1 MEIVQNR
8 ALVLCTRNPDRVTE
22 VIPQSQI
29 VEEVATPNG
38 AGYRVAVKWSLQNAK
53 ILQNLGFKKVP
64 SPIEGQYNWPGMY
77 KPFAHQIVT
86 SGFLTLH
93 QRAYCLNDMG
103 TGKTSSGAWAADY
116 LLSKGVIRRVL
127 IICPLSIMDSA
138 WRADLFKT
146 VMHRRVDIA
155 HGSKDKRI
163 KVINSDA
170 EFVIINYDGVESVR
184 DEIATGGFDLIICDE
199 ASALK
204 TATTRRWK
212 VINSLIRPD
221 TWLWLMTGT
230 PAAQSPMDAYGLA
243 KMLNPRSV
251 PSFAGAFRDKVMLKL
266 STFRYIPKP
275 EAQQIV
281 HEVLQPA
288 VRFTKEECLDLP
300 DMTYNERTV
309 PMTTQ
314 QEKYYKLLRKEL
326 LIQTAGEEVTALNA
340 AIQMNKLL
348 QISCIVYNT
357 PVLTDSGWVPI
368 QEVTPLHR
376 VWDGIEWVNQEG
388 AVFRG
393 DKEVEECWGV
403 QMTLDHR
410 VLTTTGW
417 RSAGDILYGKSS
429 IEFIRA
435 KVRVPDCY
443 SEGGDYGW
451 YFDPVCNMAMPMR
464 LWETSCAAQSV
475 FENKTSKASK
485 KLRMPPRKRNTQDV
499 EYQSIQQLPQYV
511 GAVCRSVKQ
520 RLQKLWCKGH
530 KCLRTVERIVY
541 EFLGRYGANAPGGVN
556 IGSYRQQRPVFAG
569 ELSLG
574 YSGTAREQHASECL
588 GRHTQRHVNC
598 GTGSQSVWP
607 KGSDFTESFKS
618 GVACRFGS
626 DAPHR
631 QRQKTYDLLN
641 CGPRSRFVVAGSEG
655 PLIVHN
661 CGSVYSDTGEVV
673 EFDCSHR
680 LSEMTDVIRQSSH
693 KTLVFANFKHA
704 IATIRKHLDKE
715 GITCDVIHGAIS
727 AKKRTEIF
735 ADFQQKPDIQ
745 VLIIQPQAASHGV
758 TLHAANTIVWFGPIT
773 STETYLQANAR
784 VYRAGQKNPC
794 TVVHLV
800 GSDVERKLYKALE
813 NRTLAQNTLLA
824 MYKEAIGA

>member
-22 VIPQSQI
+22 VIPQSKI
-29 VEEVATPNG
+29 VEEVTTPNG
-38 AGYRVAVKWSLQNAK
+38 TGYRVAVKWSLQNAK

-103 TGKTSSGAWAADY
+103 TGKTSSAAWAADY

-127 IICPLSIMDSA
+127 VICPLSIMDSA

-184 DEIATGGFDLIICDE
+184 DEIAVAGFDLIICDE
-199 ASALK
+199 SSALK

-212 VINSLIRPD
+212 IINSLIRPD

-243 KMLNPRSV
+243 KMLNPKSV
-251 PSFAGAFRDKVMLKL
+251 PSFAGAFRDKVMFKL
-266 STFRYIPKP
+266 SSFRYIPKP

-309 PMTTQ
+309 QMSVQ

-326 LIQTAGEEVTALNA
+326 LIQMAGEEVTALNA

-348 QISCIVYNT
+348 QIS
-357 PVLTDSGWVPI
+357 SG
-368 QEVTPLHR
+368 
-376 VWDGIEWVNQEG
+376 
-388 AVFRG
+388 A
-393 DKEVEECWGV
+393 
-403 QMTLDHR
+403 
-410 VLTTTGW
+410 
-417 RSAGDILYGKSS
+417 
-429 IEFIRA
+429 
-435 KVRVPDCY
+435 
-443 SEGGDYGW
+443 
-451 YFDPVCNMAMPMR
+451 
-464 LWETSCAAQSV
+464 
-475 FENKTSKASK
+475 
-485 KLRMPPRKRNTQDV
+485 
-499 EYQSIQQLPQYV
+499 
-511 GAVCRSVKQ
+511 
-520 RLQKLWCKGH
+520 
-530 KCLRTVERIVY
+530 
-541 EFLGRYGANAPGGVN
+541 
-556 IGSYRQQRPVFAG
+556 
-569 ELSLG
+569 
-574 YSGTAREQHASECL
+574 
-588 GRHTQRHVNC
+588 
-598 GTGSQSVWP
+598 
-607 KGSDFTESFKS
+607 
-618 GVACRFGS
+618 
-626 DAPHR
+626 
-631 QRQKTYDLLN
+631 
-641 CGPRSRFVVAGSEG
+641 
-655 PLIVHN
+655 
-661 CGSVYSDTGEVV
+661 VYSDTGEVV
-673 EFDCSHR
+673 EFDCPHR

-704 IATIRKHLDKE
+704 ILTIRKHLDKE
-715 GITCDVIHGAIS
+715 GITCNIIQGSVS

>member
-170 EFVIINYDGVESVR
+170 ELVIINYDGVESVR

-348 QISCIVYNT
+348 QIS
-357 PVLTDSGWVPI
+357 SG
-368 QEVTPLHR
+368 
-376 VWDGIEWVNQEG
+376 
-388 AVFRG
+388 A
-393 DKEVEECWGV
+393 
-403 QMTLDHR
+403 
-410 VLTTTGW
+410 
-417 RSAGDILYGKSS
+417 
-429 IEFIRA
+429 
-435 KVRVPDCY
+435 
-443 SEGGDYGW
+443 
-451 YFDPVCNMAMPMR
+451 
-464 LWETSCAAQSV
+464 
-475 FENKTSKASK
+475 
-485 KLRMPPRKRNTQDV
+485 
-499 EYQSIQQLPQYV
+499 
-511 GAVCRSVKQ
+511 
-520 RLQKLWCKGH
+520 
-530 KCLRTVERIVY
+530 
-541 EFLGRYGANAPGGVN
+541 
-556 IGSYRQQRPVFAG
+556 
-569 ELSLG
+569 
-574 YSGTAREQHASECL
+574 
-588 GRHTQRHVNC
+588 
-598 GTGSQSVWP
+598 
-607 KGSDFTESFKS
+607 
-618 GVACRFGS
+618 
-626 DAPHR
+626 
-631 QRQKTYDLLN
+631 
-641 CGPRSRFVVAGSEG
+641 
-655 PLIVHN
+655 
-661 CGSVYSDTGEVV
+661 VYSDTGEVV

-704 IATIRKHLDKE
+704 IATIRKHLNKE

>member
-1 MEIVQNR
+1 
-8 ALVLCTRNPDRVTE
+8 
-22 VIPQSQI
+22 
-29 VEEVATPNG
+29 
-38 AGYRVAVKWSLQNAK
+38 
-53 ILQNLGFKKVP
+53 
-64 SPIEGQYNWPGMY
+64 
-77 KPFAHQIVT
+77 
-86 SGFLTLH
+86 
-93 QRAYCLNDMG
+93 MG
-103 TGKTSSGAWAADY
+103 TGKTSSAAWAADY
-116 LLSKGVIRRVL
+116 LLSKGIIRRVL
-127 IICPLSIMDSA
+127 VICPLSIMDSA

-184 DEIATGGFDLIICDE
+184 DEIAVAGFDLIICDE
-199 ASALK
+199 SSALK

-212 VINSLIRPD
+212 IINSLIRPD

-243 KMLNPRSV
+243 KMLNPKSV
-251 PSFAGAFRDKVMLKL
+251 PSFAGAFRDKVMFKL
-266 STFRYIPKP
+266 SSFRYIPKP

-309 PMTTQ
+309 QMSVQ

-326 LIQTAGEEVTALNA
+326 LIQMAGEEVTALNA

-348 QISCIVYNT
+348 QIS
-357 PVLTDSGWVPI
+357 SG
-368 QEVTPLHR
+368 
-376 VWDGIEWVNQEG
+376 
-388 AVFRG
+388 A
-393 DKEVEECWGV
+393 
-403 QMTLDHR
+403 
-410 VLTTTGW
+410 
-417 RSAGDILYGKSS
+417 
-429 IEFIRA
+429 
-435 KVRVPDCY
+435 
-443 SEGGDYGW
+443 
-451 YFDPVCNMAMPMR
+451 
-464 LWETSCAAQSV
+464 
-475 FENKTSKASK
+475 
-485 KLRMPPRKRNTQDV
+485 
-499 EYQSIQQLPQYV
+499 
-511 GAVCRSVKQ
+511 
-520 RLQKLWCKGH
+520 
-530 KCLRTVERIVY
+530 
-541 EFLGRYGANAPGGVN
+541 
-556 IGSYRQQRPVFAG
+556 
-569 ELSLG
+569 
-574 YSGTAREQHASECL
+574 
-588 GRHTQRHVNC
+588 
-598 GTGSQSVWP
+598 
-607 KGSDFTESFKS
+607 
-618 GVACRFGS
+618 
-626 DAPHR
+626 
-631 QRQKTYDLLN
+631 
-641 CGPRSRFVVAGSEG
+641 
-655 PLIVHN
+655 
-661 CGSVYSDTGEVV
+661 VYSDTGEVV
-673 EFDCSHR
+673 EFDCAHR

-704 IATIRKHLDKE
+704 ILTIRKHLDKE
-715 GITCDVIHGAIS
+715 GITCNIIQGSVS

>member
-22 VIPQSQI
+22 VIPQSHI
-29 VEEVATPNG
+29 LEEVTTPNG
-38 AGYRVAVKWSLQNAK
+38 AGYRVAVKWSLQNTK
-53 ILQNLGFKKVP
+53 ILQNLGFKRVP

-116 LLSKGVIRRVL
+116 LLSKGIIRRVL
-127 IICPLSIMDSA
+127 VICPLSIMDSA

-170 EFVIINYDGVESVR
+170 EFVIINYDGVESVQ
-184 DEIATGGFDLIICDE
+184 DELAAGGFDLIICDE

-251 PSFAGAFRDKVMLKL
+251 PSFAGAFRDKVMFKL

-348 QISCIVYNT
+348 QIACIAYNT

-376 VWDGIEWVNQEG
+376 VWDGTEWVKQDG
-388 AVFRG
+388 AIFRG
-393 DKEVEECWGV
+393 GKEVEECWGV

-410 VLTTTGW
+410 VLTTAGW
-417 RSAGDILYGKSS
+417 QTAGDILYGKSS
-429 IEFIRA
+429 VEFNRETVRLPNGYRKSGDNPRGIDTMCDLAVPMCLWKSGGA
-435 KVRVPDCY
+435 KESVSTSTTSKTSEELRVP
-443 SEGGDYGW
+443 S
-451 YFDPVCNMAMPMR
+451 
-464 LWETSCAAQSV
+464 WERNAQ
-475 FENKTSKASK
+475 N
-485 KLRMPPRKRNTQDV
+485 V
-499 EYQSIQQLPQYV
+499 EDQSIQQLPQYV
-511 GAVCRSVKQ
+511 AALPKPFRQG
-520 RLQKLWCKGH
+520 LQELWGKRYYSLC
-530 KCLRTVERIVY
+530 TVARVVR
-541 EFLGRYGANAPGGVN
+541 EFLGRHGRNAQAGINLRPH
-556 IGSYRQQRPVFAG
+556 RQQWPLFPG
-569 ELSLG
+569 ELPLG
-574 YSGTAREQHASECL
+574 YSERTGTQHTSECFDRYPRGEDDHSRSSRTTGDTSTNI
-588 GRHTQRHVNC
+588 GRQITKIQMATRQGAQHTI
-598 GTGSQSVWP
+598 T
-607 KGSDFTESFKS
+607 
-618 GVACRFGS
+618 
-626 DAPHR
+626 
-631 QRQKTYDLLN
+631 QKTYDIIN
-641 CGPRSRFVVAGSEG
+641 CGPRNRFVVLGKEG

-661 CGSVYSDTGEVV
+661 CGAVYSDTGEVV

-704 IATIRKHLDKE
+704 IATIRRHLDKE
-715 GITCDVIHGAIS
+715 GITCDVIHGGIS

-735 ADFQQKPDIQ
+735 ADFQQKPDVQ

-813 NRTLAQNTLLA
+813 NRTLAQSTLLA

>member
-1 MEIVQNR
+1 
-8 ALVLCTRNPDRVTE
+8 
-22 VIPQSQI
+22 
-29 VEEVATPNG
+29 
-38 AGYRVAVKWSLQNAK
+38 
-53 ILQNLGFKKVP
+53 
-64 SPIEGQYNWPGMY
+64 MY
-77 KPFAHQIVT
+77 QPFAHQKVT

-103 TGKTSSGAWAADY
+103 TGKTSSAAWAADY
-116 LLSKGVIRRVL
+116 LLSKGIIRRVL
-127 IICPLSIMDSA
+127 VICPLSIMDSA

-184 DEIATGGFDLIICDE
+184 DEIAVAGFDLIICDE
-199 ASALK
+199 SSALK

-212 VINSLIRPD
+212 IINSLIRPD

-243 KMLNPRSV
+243 KMLNPKSV
-251 PSFAGAFRDKVMLKL
+251 PSFAGAFRDKVMFKL
-266 STFRYIPKP
+266 SSFRYIPKP

-309 PMTTQ
+309 QMSVQ

-326 LIQTAGEEVTALNA
+326 LIQMAGEEVTALNA

-348 QISCIVYNT
+348 QIS
-357 PVLTDSGWVPI
+357 SG
-368 QEVTPLHR
+368 
-376 VWDGIEWVNQEG
+376 
-388 AVFRG
+388 A
-393 DKEVEECWGV
+393 
-403 QMTLDHR
+403 
-410 VLTTTGW
+410 
-417 RSAGDILYGKSS
+417 
-429 IEFIRA
+429 
-435 KVRVPDCY
+435 
-443 SEGGDYGW
+443 
-451 YFDPVCNMAMPMR
+451 
-464 LWETSCAAQSV
+464 
-475 FENKTSKASK
+475 
-485 KLRMPPRKRNTQDV
+485 
-499 EYQSIQQLPQYV
+499 
-511 GAVCRSVKQ
+511 
-520 RLQKLWCKGH
+520 
-530 KCLRTVERIVY
+530 
-541 EFLGRYGANAPGGVN
+541 
-556 IGSYRQQRPVFAG
+556 
-569 ELSLG
+569 
-574 YSGTAREQHASECL
+574 
-588 GRHTQRHVNC
+588 
-598 GTGSQSVWP
+598 
-607 KGSDFTESFKS
+607 
-618 GVACRFGS
+618 
-626 DAPHR
+626 
-631 QRQKTYDLLN
+631 
-641 CGPRSRFVVAGSEG
+641 
-655 PLIVHN
+655 
-661 CGSVYSDTGEVV
+661 VYSDTGEVV
-673 EFDCSHR
+673 EFDCTHR

-704 IATIRKHLDKE
+704 ILTIRKHLDKE
-715 GITCDVIHGAIS
+715 GITCNIIQGSVS